1 MITLL
6 IVLILL
12 YAFYIGVRRGLALQ
26 SIHTV
31 GALLSFVF
39 ANYFYEP
46 LAKKIELLVPY
57 LSVTPDTKMAF
68 HRLEE
73 AFDLDQVYYAGV
85 AFILL
90 FAIGW
95 LVTKFVAIFF
105 HDWRYK
111 SVFPYQGVVA
121 GIINL
126 VLVYVMLLMGLL
138 VLSTIPMDLIQRVFK
153 PHQLATFM
161 VEKTPI
167 LSNLFHELWS
177 VGLTH

>member
-6 IVLILL
+6 IALILL
-12 YAFYIGVRRGLALQ
+12 YAFYIGVTRGIALQ
-26 SIHTV
+26 SIHTI

-39 ANYFYEP
+39 ANYFYEA

-68 HRLEE
+68 YNLEE

-95 LVTKFVAIFF
+95 LITKFIAVFF
-105 HDWRYK
+105 HEWRYK
-111 SVFPYQGVVA
+111 QPFAYQKIIA

-126 VLVYVMLLMGLL
+126 GLVYSMLLMGLF
-138 VLSTIPMDLIQRVFK
+138 VLSTIPMDMIQRVFK

-161 VEKTPI
+161 VEKTPV